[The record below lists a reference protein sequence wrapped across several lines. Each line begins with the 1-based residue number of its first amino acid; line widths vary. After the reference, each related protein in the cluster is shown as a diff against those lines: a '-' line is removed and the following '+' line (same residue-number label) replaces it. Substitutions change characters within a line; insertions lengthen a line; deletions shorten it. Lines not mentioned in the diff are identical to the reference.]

1 MLSRELLAS
10 SRPPLVYSARRISDH
25 DPLPLTYTAL
35 VIHVDTLAEA
45 PQSALSGVARVLVHA
60 GRLNAKTAEE
70 LVKSSRDKK
79 VSFISS
85 VIGAGAVAPADLAH
99 TLSSALAL
107 PLLDLASVDVQ
118 KLPKNVIDGKLALQY
133 QVVVLGK
140 RGNRLFIGGADPT
153 DQEAVER
160 IKFAT
165 QLSPEW
171 VIVEHDKLA
180 KLLEATGASAAEAL
194 ESLSSGDFEF
204 DVTDDVTT
212 PQEAEAP
219 SDVED
224 APVVRFLQK
233 MLVDA
238 INARASDLHFEP
250 YEYHYRVR
258 FRIDGELREITQ
270 PPIAIKDKL
279 ASRIKV
285 ISRLDIAE
293 KRVPQDG
300 RMKLKFGNKA
310 IDFRVSTLPTL
321 FGEKIVIR
329 ILDPSSAKLGID
341 ALGYEKIEKDRL
353 LKAIQRPYGMVLVT
367 GPTGSGKTVSLY
379 TCLNILNQPGVNI
392 STVEDPA
399 EINLPGINQVNVNDK
414 AGLTFAAALK
424 SFLRQDP
431 DVIMVGEIRDLETA
445 DIAIK
450 AAQTGHMVMSTL
462 HTNDA
467 PTTLTRL
474 LNMGV
479 APFNIA
485 SAVLLITAQ
494 RLARKLC
501 ENCKAPADYP
511 REAML
516 KAGFKETDIDG
527 SWKPYR
533 AVGCSSCSN
542 GYKGRVG
549 IYQVMPISEEIQ
561 RLILAEGTAMDLAAQ
576 AQKEGVRDLRQ
587 SGLIKVRGGMT
598 TLEEVISV
606 TNE

>member
-1 MLSRELLAS
+1 MALDATVE
-10 SRPPLVYSARRISDH
+10 PPA
-25 DPLPLTYTAL
+25 
-35 VIHVDTLAEA
+35 
-45 PQSALSGVARVLVHA
+45 SALSGVARVLVHA
-60 GRLNAKTAEE
+60 GKLNPKTAEDLLKNARE
-70 LVKSSRDKK
+70 RK
-79 VSFISS
+79 VSFVSA
-85 VIGAGAVAPADLAH
+85 VVGAGALQPSELAH
-99 TLSSALAL
+99 ALSSALAL
-107 PLLDLASVDVQ
+107 PLLDLNAVDPQ
-118 KLPKNVIDGKLALQY
+118 KLPTGTVDQKISQQFQVIA
-133 QVVVLGK
+133 LGK
-140 RGNRLFIGGADPT
+140 RGNRVFIGAADPT

-165 QLSPEW
+165 QLTPEW
-171 VIVEHDKLA
+171 VIVEYDKLA
-180 KLLEATGASAAEAL
+180 KILEAQNTSANEAL
-194 ESLSSGDFEF
+194 ETLTSGDFEF
-204 DVTDDVTT
+204 DVTDEDPAQAETQDVAT
-212 PQEAEAP
+212 
-219 SDVED
+219 DVED

-233 MLVDA
+233 MLIDA
-238 INARASDLHFEP
+238 INMRASDLHFEP

-285 ISRLDIAE
+285 ISRMDIAE

-300 RMKLKFGNKA
+300 RMKLKFGSKA

-321 FGEKIVIR
+321 FGEKVVIR
-329 ILDPSSAKLGID
+329 ILDPSSAKLGIE
-341 ALGYEKIEKDRL
+341 ALGYEKIEKERL
-353 LKAIQRPYGMVLVT
+353 LSAIGRPYGMILVT

-392 STVEDPA
+392 ATVEDPA
-399 EINLPGINQVNVNDK
+399 EINLPGCNQVNVNDK

-431 DVIMVGEIRDLETA
+431 DIIMVGEIRDLDTA

-485 SAVLLITAQ
+485 SSVLLITAQ
-494 RLARKLC
+494 RLGRRLC
-501 ENCKAPADYP
+501 ENCKKPADYP
-511 REAML
+511 REALL
-516 KAGFKETDIDG
+516 KAGFQPEDLDG
-527 SWKPYR
+527 NWKPYR
-533 AVGCSSCSN
+533 AVGCSACNN

-549 IYQVMPISEEIQ
+549 LYQVMPITEAIQ
-561 RLILAEGTAMDLAAQ
+561 RIILSEGTALDIAKQ
-576 AQKEGVRDLRQ
+576 AQVEGVRDLRQ
-587 SGLIKVRGGMT
+587 SGLVKVRAGVT
-598 TLEEVISV
+598 TLEEVITV